1 MIMNRDTVALI
12 TGGGSGIG
20 RALAGDLA
28 RRGVRLRLA
37 DIDESGVRS
46 TAAEIVREGGDAEGQ
61 VVDVTDR
68 AAVASWIEGE
78 ASHLGRLDYLFNNAG
93 IAIQGELLDHSA
105 ENWLC
110 TLDVNLRGVVHGVL
124 AAYPIMVRQGFGHIV
139 NTASLAGLCPN
150 PHLGAYVASKHA
162 VVGLST
168 TLRSE
173 GADLGVRC
181 SVVCPGVV
189 RTELI
194 QNMTILKEE
203 TIPFTREELLQRM
216 PLRPYTPERCAAA
229 ILRGVER
236 NKPIIVVTPHAK
248 VMWALYRISPA
259 LYLRILTL
267 LLRRVRREMS
277 GGGV

>member
-1 MIMNRDTVALI
+1 MIMNREAVALI

-20 RALAGDLA
+20 RALARDLA

-37 DIDESGVRS
+37 DIDEPRVH
-46 TAAEIVREGGDAEGQ
+46 AAVEEIVRDGGDAEAR

-68 AAVASWIEGE
+68 QAVADWIEGE
-78 ASHLGRLDYLFNNAG
+78 AGRLGRLDYLFNNAG
-93 IAIQGELLDHSA
+93 IAIQGEVMDHSA
-105 ENWLC
+105 ENWMR
-110 TLDVNLRGVVHGVL
+110 TLDVNLRGVIHGVL
-124 AAYPIMVRQGFGHIV
+124 AGYPIMVRQGFGHIV

-150 PHLGAYVASKHA
+150 PGLVAYVASKHA

-168 TLRSE
+168 TLRVE

-181 SVVCPGVV
+181 SVVCPGVI

-203 TIPFTREELLQRM
+203 TFPFTRDEFVRRM
-216 PLRPYTPERCAAA
+216 PMRPYTPERCAAK

-248 VMWALYRISPA
+248 VLWALYRISPA
-259 LYLRILTL
+259 LYLRVLTL
-267 LLRRVRREMS
+267 AVRRIRHELA
-277 GGGV
+277 VV